1 MIDIVNRRNISDL
14 EVKNRNSIIISSFH
28 AFSLLAMLKTGQFL
42 FELFLSDHFAV
53 DRCQN
58 INFGRLEA
66 SATPKNTQNSEFL

>member
-1 MIDIVNRRNISDL
+1 MIDIVNRCNISNL
-14 EVKNRNSIIISSFH
+14 EVKNRNSTIISSFH

-42 FELFLSDHFAV
+42 LGLFSLDHFAM